1 MDVLLRCLAP
11 FLAGHRQRKARA
23 RLPGGPA
30 YKAVP
35 LAAGEN
41 VVLLRFGSAT
51 FSWCAMLLAMNALAW
66 LGGLSWMMWTL
77 VR

>member
-1 MDVLLRCLAP
+1 MFYSDVWHP
-11 FLAGHRQRKARA
+11 SWRA
-23 RLPGGPA
+23 TVNGKPVPVYRADLA